1 MASMFGKKP
10 GRQGFTL
17 TELMIVVAII
27 GILAAVAIPAY
38 INYTR
43 KSKASEVNENLKRC
57 FRGVTE
63 FYDTPRTQAD
73 GTKVSCVLPP
83 SMAPFC
89 PQPMGTIANLNGDTG
104 YVNWAGQANADD
116 YKNIDF
122 YVTEAIYGCYQYTL
136 VTQPRNITSGHGVT
150 FHCQAWTDIDNDAAT
165 AHWSLPGEWDADA
178 EAFSSG
184 AIAHDSASGDW

>member
-1 MASMFGKKP
+1 MASMFGRKP
-10 GRQGFTL
+10 GQRGFTL

-73 GTKVSCVLPP
+73 GTKISSVLPP
-83 SMAPFC
+83 TMAAFC
-89 PQPMGTIANLNGDTG
+89 PEPMGAVANLNGSTG
-104 YVNWAGQANADD
+104 YVNWGGHANADD
-116 YKNIDF
+116 YRNIDF

-136 VTQPRNITSGHGVT
+136 VAQPRTIANGKGLV
-150 FHCQAWTDIDNDAAT
+150 FHCQAWTDIDDDNVVAD
-165 AHWSLPGEWDADA
+165 WSLPGVWDADV

-184 AIAHDSASGDW
+184 AIAHDPGSGDW

>member
-1 MASMFGKKP
+1 MFGRKP
-10 GRQGFTL
+10 GQRGFTL

-73 GTKVSCVLPP
+73 GTKISSVLPP
-83 SMAPFC
+83 TMAPFG
-89 PQPMGTIANLNGDTG
+89 PHGGAANLDGSTG
-104 YVNWAGQANADD
+104 YVNWAGHANADD

-122 YVTEAIYGCYQYTL
+122 MVTEAIYAAYQYTL
-136 VTQPRNITSGHGVT
+136 VAQPRTIAGGKGLV
-150 FHCQAWTDIDNDAAT
+150 FHCLAWTDIDDDNVNAN
-165 AHWSLPGEWDADA
+165 WSLPGVWDSNV

-184 AIAHDSASGDW
+184 AIAKDPAGGDW